1 MSGAGAARPLPHTD
15 AAGARRGVRAR
26 PPRLFRSAPA
36 AVGTVLVGLFVLLAL
51 LAPLLAP
58 PQGNCRRAL
67 GLAAG
72 QRLPGPGAYLREL
85 VAPPAPCLEMPRE
98 GFAAEPTPPGPGAP
112 LGRVAG
118 YDIRYGLIWGT
129 RTAFFLGLTVL
140 AVTVSVGSLV
150 GLVAG
155 FFGGLVDTLL
165 MRLTD
170 LVLAFPALVLMLV
183 LVAALGSGLQSI
195 VIALCLVSWAGP
207 ARLVRAD
214 VLRLRELE
222 FVTAAHA
229 LGVGRWRVALRHV
242 LPNAVGPLFSL
253 MVLLMGTVPI
263 AVGTLSFLGLGPPP
277 GSADWGQLVSLAQ
290 GWIQGPPGNPFAYWY
305 VTLFPGLC
313 TVLYSLGWNLLGDA
327 LSDDLDPRN
336 R

>member
-1 MSGAGAARPLPHTD
+1 MSGTGGTFDLTGHVAVVTGGGRGLGRAIAAGLARHGAKLVLCGRNEETVRGAAD
-15 AAGARRGVRAR
+15 
-26 PPRLFRSAPA
+26 
-36 AVGTVLVGLFVLLAL
+36 
-51 LAPLLAP
+51 
-58 PQGNCRRAL
+58 AL
-67 GLAAG
+67 G
-72 QRLPGPGAYLREL
+72 Q
-85 VAPPAPCLEMPRE
+85 
-98 GFAAEPTPPGPGAP
+98 
-112 LGRVAG
+112 
-118 YDIRYGLIWGT
+118 DGT
-129 RTAFFLGLTVL
+129 DVL
-140 AVTVSVGSLV
+140 AVDADVS
-150 GLVAG
+150 
-155 FFGGLVDTLL
+155 
-165 MRLTD
+165 R
-170 LVLAFPALVLMLV
+170 
-183 LVAALGSGLQSI
+183 QE
-195 VIALCLVSWAGP
+195 
-207 ARLVRAD
+207 D